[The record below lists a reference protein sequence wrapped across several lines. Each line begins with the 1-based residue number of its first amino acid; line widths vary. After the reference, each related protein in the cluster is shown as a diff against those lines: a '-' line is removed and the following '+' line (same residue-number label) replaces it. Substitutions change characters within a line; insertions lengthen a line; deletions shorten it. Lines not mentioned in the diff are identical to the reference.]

1 MQARH
6 SRGNCFR
13 RDISQGNCF
22 GRDTIE
28 EIVTG
33 EIQLRK
39 FIHARHSLGNC
50 FRGDTVEEIVLGEI
64 SVEESFTRDTVKEI
78 VTVYRRDTVEEIVS
92 VEIQSRKLLQA
103 RYS

>member
-1 MQARH
+1 M
-6 SRGNCFR
+6 
-13 RDISQGNCF
+13 
-22 GRDTIE
+22 
-28 EIVTG
+28 
-33 EIQLRK
+33 RK

-78 VTVYRRDTVEEIVS
+78 VTGYRRDTVEEIVS